1 MRFWLVVFIVL
12 LMILD
17 IIWMLDGFLNV
28 QYGNILHGDSYTSQ
42 VTTFAYRLFADNPL
56 KSLYYRIIISLLV
69 FTSIIIIILF
79 IGRLSYY
86 RNLLDASNL
95 RYKTLFMEMSSGFAL
110 RKIIRE
116 KDGKIKDIKF
126 LEVNPAFR
134 QQTGLTE
141 TEIAGKSIHEVFAE
155 VDQELINEYDRIA
168 HYGGSFTMIHKA
180 AGLNKTLRITA
191 YQHTED
197 VFATLVEDI
206 TKEKQIEDELVES
219 IQLKTILLNT
229 INEGVYYLD
238 NEMNVIW
245 ANDRVRELLE
255 VPDEKILN
263 NKCYNLWYNRDKI
276 CENCPV
282 QQALETRQ
290 TSKFEIINIK
300 GKYFQLHSS
309 PVFNTEQEIMGVV
322 MTIYDLTDWKTAL
335 EKLKKK
341 QEHLNLALEVGNM
354 TAWEWNASDGMLSL
368 EQPNILFNNL
378 NKKWDLDEL
387 GRYMHPRDRKKFIDQ
402 KDAILKG
409 EIKELRVEA
418 RIRTKPGK
426 WTWFN
431 LLGRITESDEENKPL
446 KVIGVTYNIDSFK
459 TIALKLKKTND
470 ELTEFKNQLEI
481 EVENRVAEL
490 REKDLL
496 MIRQSRQAAMGEMIG
511 NIAHQW
517 RQPLNTIAV
526 IVQDLI
532 DAWDFG
538 EINREYLTEKIDK
551 SMSVISHMS
560 NTIDDFRDFFLPDNQ
575 PMVFDLDKQII
586 KTINILKDMYANQ
599 GIKIVSRLEPCKLTS
614 YAREFSQVLIN
625 ILNNSKDALK
635 ERKILKPQINVTL
648 SIQGDH
654 ALIEVQDNA
663 GGIPVEIMDKI
674 FDPYFTTKRDAN
686 GTGVGLYMSKTI
698 VEKHMNGEITAENAE
713 EGALFRLSFPT
724 N

>member
-1 MRFWLVVFIVL
+1 
-12 LMILD
+12 
-17 IIWMLDGFLNV
+17 
-28 QYGNILHGDSYTSQ
+28 
-42 VTTFAYRLFADNPL
+42 
-56 KSLYYRIIISLLV
+56 
-69 FTSIIIIILF
+69 
-79 IGRLSYY
+79 
-86 RNLLDASNL
+86 
-95 RYKTLFMEMSSGFAL
+95 
-110 RKIIRE
+110 
-116 KDGKIKDIKF
+116 
-126 LEVNPAFR
+126 
-134 QQTGLTE
+134 
-141 TEIAGKSIHEVFAE
+141 
-155 VDQELINEYDRIA
+155 
-168 HYGGSFTMIHKA
+168 
-180 AGLNKTLRITA
+180 
-191 YQHTED
+191 
-197 VFATLVEDI
+197 
-206 TKEKQIEDELVES
+206 
-219 IQLKTILLNT
+219 
-229 INEGVYYLD
+229 
-238 NEMNVIW
+238 
-245 ANDRVRELLE
+245 
-255 VPDEKILN
+255 
-263 NKCYNLWYNRDKI
+263 
-276 CENCPV
+276 
-282 QQALETRQ
+282 
-290 TSKFEIINIK
+290 
-300 GKYFQLHSS
+300 
-309 PVFNTEQEIMGVV
+309 
-322 MTIYDLTDWKTAL
+322 
-335 EKLKKK
+335 
-341 QEHLNLALEVGNM
+341 
-354 TAWEWNASDGMLSL
+354 
-368 EQPNILFNNL
+368 
-378 NKKWDLDEL
+378 
-387 GRYMHPRDRKKFIDQ
+387 
-402 KDAILKG
+402 
-409 EIKELRVEA
+409 
-418 RIRTKPGK
+418 
-426 WTWFN
+426 
-431 LLGRITESDEENKPL
+431 
-446 KVIGVTYNIDSFK
+446 
-459 TIALKLKKTND
+459 
-470 ELTEFKNQLEI
+470 LTEFKNQLEI

>member
-1 MRFWLVVFIVL
+1 MKYWLAVFIVL
-12 LMILD
+12 LMLLD
-17 IIWMLDGFLNV
+17 IVWMLDGFLNV
-28 QYGNILHGDSYTSQ
+28 QYANILNSNSYTNHI
-42 VTTFAYRLFADNPL
+42 TTFAYKLFADAPL
-56 KSLYYRIIISLLV
+56 KSLYYRIIISLLILISV
-69 FTSIIIIILF
+69 IIIILF
-79 IGRLSYY
+79 FRRISYY
-86 RNLLDASNL
+86 RNMLDASNL
-95 RYKTLFMEMSSGFAL
+95 RYKTLFMEMGSGFAL
-110 RKIIRE
+110 RKIIRDD
-116 KDGKIKDIKF
+116 KGKLKDIKF

-134 QQTGLTE
+134 QHTGLTE
-141 TEIAGKSIHEVFAE
+141 LDIMGKSINDVFLQI
-155 VDQELINEYDRIA
+155 DRELIDDYDRIA
-168 HYGGSFTMIHKA
+168 RTGGSFTRIFKSERM
-180 AGLNKTLRITA
+180 NKTLRLMV

-197 VFATLVEDI
+197 VFATLVDDI
-206 TKEKQIEDELVES
+206 TKEKQIEDKLLES
-219 IQLKTILLNT
+219 NQLKTIILNT

-238 NEMNVIW
+238 AEMSLIW
-245 ANDRVRELLE
+245 ANDRVRELLD
-255 VPDEKILN
+255 VQDEKVLN
-263 NKCYNLWYNRDKI
+263 NKCYNLWYNRDTI
-276 CENCPV
+276 CEDCPV
-282 QQALETRQ
+282 QHALEARQ
-290 TSKFEIINIK
+290 SSKFELIYKK

-354 TAWEWNASDGMLSL
+354 TAWEWNSSDGMLSL
-368 EQPNILFNNL
+368 EQPNILFNNSD
-378 NKKWDLDEL
+378 KKWDLDEL
-387 GRYMHPRDRKKFIDQ
+387 SRYMHPRDRKKFIDQ
-402 KDAILKG
+402 TTAILKG
-409 EIKELRVEA
+409 ENKELRVEA

-431 LLGRITESDEENKPL
+431 LLGRITDSNEDSKPL
-446 KVIGVTYNIDSFK
+446 KVIGITYNIDSFK

-481 EVENRVAEL
+481 EVENRVSEL

-517 RQPLNTIAV
+517 RQPLNSIAV

-538 EINREYLTEKIDK
+538 EINREYLIEKIETA
-551 SMSVISHMS
+551 MSVISHMS
-560 NTIDDFRDFFLPDNQ
+560 NTIDDFRDFFSPDNQ
-575 PMVFDLDKQII
+575 PMAFELDKQVL

-599 GIKIVSRLEPCKLTS
+599 GIKIESQLEPCTLTS

-635 ERKILKPQINVTL
+635 ERKILNPQINVTL
-648 SIQGDH
+648 SIQGDR

-663 GGIPVEIMDKI
+663 GGIPAEILDNI
-674 FDPYFTTKRDAN
+674 FDPYFTTKRDTN

-698 VEKHMNGEITAENAE
+698 VEKHMNGEISAKNAKA
-713 EGALFRLSFPT
+713 GALFRMAFPI